1 MSRKVYVEVT
11 TRIIMRMEEG
21 IDVDDVI
28 SEMDYEFNSRTE
40 GVDFED
46 TEIRDYEVK
55 DSK

>member
-1 MSRKVYVEVT
+1 
-11 TRIIMRMEEG
+11 MEEG